1 MIQSNDDIASR
12 AIDLLKEIYTNLGP
26 RLQVNQVRTDM
37 HSNAHKLKL
46 WLKNCFAL
54 KNFNLELTRNSFVSA
69 LIVDIPK
76 IFGPYF
82 SCTKCCLNESYP
94 NNYFEVII
102 LNIIMARDF
111 D

>member
-26 RLQVNQVRTDM
+26 RLQVNQVRTDV
-37 HSNAHKLKL
+37 HSSIHKLKL
-46 WLKNCFAL
+46 WLKNSFFF

-69 LIVDIPK
+69 LINIPK

-82 SCTKCCLNESYP
+82 SRIKCCLNESCP
-94 NNYFEVII
+94 NNYLEVII
-102 LNIIMARDF
+102 LSMIMARDY